1 VTALNSLRDPFNPE
15 LLAAMK
21 QAFDATWAVI
31 QAQRPS
37 LDKERAN
44 ALSLDMSRK
53 IVALAAEGVTDS
65 LDLRRR
71 MLESLPLLRTE

>member
-15 LLAAMK
+15 LLAAME

-37 LDKERAN
+37 LDD
-44 ALSLDMSRK
+44 LDTSRK
-53 IVALAAEGVTDS
+53 IVAPAAEAVTDA
-65 LDLRRR
+65 LELRRR
-71 MLESLPLLRTE
+71 MLASIPRLRTE